1 MFHKCFPSHFVNYS
15 DSNRLTK
22 PLVGRYRAAD
32 DVLMTYILRQKS
44 LLNARH
50 TKKHNIK

>member
-22 PLVGRYRAAD
+22 PLVGRYRAA
-32 DVLMTYILRQKS
+32 MMYWWRTYCDRR
-44 LLNARH
+44 AY
-50 TKKHNIK
+50 